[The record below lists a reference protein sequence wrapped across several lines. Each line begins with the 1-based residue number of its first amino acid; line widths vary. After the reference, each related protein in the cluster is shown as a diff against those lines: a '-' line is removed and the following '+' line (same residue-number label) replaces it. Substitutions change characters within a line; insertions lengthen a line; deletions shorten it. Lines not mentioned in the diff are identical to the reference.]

1 MPTRGEQ
8 ISERPDPAGEE
19 NLPTGIASVAGRYAL
34 AGALFGLFFPL
45 IAMLILLLYRAL
57 PFQWSSLIEV
67 QRTEPALWIVDLA
80 PLVLAM
86 VASIAGQREDRLR
99 RALARLQREQETSL
113 LFRQL
118 TEQLERR
125 TIQLNTSVEVS
136 RHLST
141 ILKLEDL
148 LAEVV
153 TLIKAR
159 FGYYHAHIYLLDE
172 SGENLVVA
180 EGTGPA
186 GAEMKARGHSIPVAA
201 TTSLVA
207 RAARTAQVVRVDN
220 VREADD
226 WLPNPLLPDTY
237 SEMAVPISLG
247 EDRQVVGVLDVQQDR
262 VAGLDESD
270 ASLLCSLAN
279 QVAVAIRNARL
290 FADVEAAL
298 EEARQLQARY
308 LEQAW
313 DRNKITRHGA
323 RQGRAVYSRSEP
335 AALNEAAMNQARQQ
349 AQNLEEPAVLASAGD
364 QPAAG
369 RAMLVAPVK
378 LHQTTIGNLQL
389 HGLDP
394 DRQWTDD
401 ELALIEAVL
410 GQVAQAAE
418 NLRLFEE
425 TRERA
430 SREQLL
436 GQISDKLRRAPDL
449 ETLMQVTVSE
459 VARVLGPARTFVRL
473 DDPAELPGAAGAPAG
488 GNGQFE
494 RGANAAEG

>member
-1 MPTRGEQ
+1 MPTRSEQ
-8 ISERPDPAGEE
+8 ISERPDPVGEE
-19 NLPTGIASVAGRYAL
+19 NLPSGIASMAGRYAL
-34 AGALFGLFFPL
+34 AGALFGLLFPL
-45 IAMLILLLYRAL
+45 IAMLILILNRGL
-57 PFQWSSLIEV
+57 PFQLSSLIEV
-67 QRTEPALWIVDLA
+67 QRTEPALWIVNLA
-80 PLVLAM
+80 PLILAL
-86 VASIAGQREDRLR
+86 VARLAGQREDRLR

-125 TIQLNTSVEVS
+125 TIQLNTSVEIS

-159 FGYYHAHIYLLDE
+159 FGYYHAHVYLLDE

-207 RAARTAQVVRVDN
+207 RAARTAQVVLVDN
-220 VREADD
+220 VREAED

-262 VAGLDESD
+262 VAGLDEGD
-270 ASLLCSLAN
+270 ASLLRSLAN
-279 QVAVAIRNARL
+279 QLAVAIRNARL

-308 LEQAW
+308 VEQAW
-313 DRNKITRHGA
+313 DRNKITRHGT
-323 RQGRAVYSRSEP
+323 RQGRAVYSRGEP
-335 AALNEAAMNQARQQ
+335 ATLDEAAMNQARQRARNLDELTVLSGGD
-349 AQNLEEPAVLASAGD
+349 AQPSGGLAT
-364 QPAAG
+364 
-369 RAMLVAPVK
+369 LVAPVK
-378 LHQTTIGNLQL
+378 LHRTTIGNLQF
-389 HGLDP
+389 HGIEP

-401 ELALIEAVL
+401 ELTLIEAVL

-436 GQISDKLRRAPDL
+436 SQISDKLRRAPDL
-449 ETLMQVTVSE
+449 EALMQVTVRE

-473 DDPAELPGAAGAPAG
+473 DDPGALPDAAGAPAG
-488 GNGQFE
+488 GNGQLE
-494 RGANAAEG
+494 RGANEAEG